1 MTGAVNL
8 SFGALPGRENRRQ
21 AEKTGT
27 EPSVR
32 RRSPVHHSSP
42 ANR

>member
-8 SFGALPGRENRRQ
+8 SFGALHGRENRRQ
-21 AEKTGT
+21 AEKQRTA
-27 EPSVR
+27 PFSC
-32 RRSPVHHSSP
+32 PPLFP